1 MTHHTQRV
9 AYVVVGGAQLAD
21 VIRRGRRG
29 RAQRS
34 RRTEPKRYRS
44 LPAQRTPRRR
54 GDWTYL
60 VCRATCIRDRRRDES
75 TATRHTTPVHA
86 SLHLCMHLTHLT
98 RAHTPPPAQS
108 GQETHKQESNSALLR
123 EGQCS
128 AESTAGQ
135 RGSMPPPPA
144 TATRRPPRSLPSAL
158 LSSPPLLELY
168 TVVPA
173 CPPRTNHPALPAP
186 CRRIMPPA
194 SPPPPSHS

>member
-1 MTHHTQRV
+1 MSWVRNSRT
-9 AYVVVGGAQLAD
+9 
-21 VIRRGRRG
+21 VIRVTTSGPRNVHAGPNRNG
-29 RAQRS
+29 I
-34 RRTEPKRYRS
+34 S
-44 LPAQRTPRRR
+44 LPAHRTPRRR

-128 AESTAGQ
+128 AESPAGQ

-144 TATRRPPRSLPSAL
+144 TPTRRPPRSLPSAL